1 MENGHLD
8 RRGRFLK
15 AVIFLANMKGLMIAG
30 GIVGIIFGFLMLL
43 GTGAFSTRY
52 APGYS
57 EGAFKRIR
65 VGMGT
70 NEVLQVAG
78 KPLRQGYNSP
88 DRSWYWR
95 YTDCDDSF
103 SAYKMRMLRITNGAV
118 AEIFRCYATD

>member
-1 MENGHLD
+1 V
-8 RRGRFLK
+8 RGRFLS
-15 AVIFLANMKGLMIAG
+15 AVIILDHMKGLMIAG
-30 GIVGIIFGFLMLL
+30 GILCIIFGFLMLL

-57 EGAFKRIR
+57 EGAFKRIH

-78 KPLRQGYNSP
+78 KPLHQGYNSP

-103 SAYKMRMLRITNGAV
+103 STYKMRMLRITNNGVV